1 MGQVRLTRT
10 VVQALPPPLTG
21 ESVVMDSELSGFG
34 VRVMPSGVRTYFV
47 RYRVGGGRR
56 APMRRLTIG
65 RHGHLTPEQAREAAR
80 RALAAVALGGDPA
93 AARTQARE
101 AKTTAEL
108 IDEWLSGP
116 GKRNRHGKLRSHN
129 SYQCDV
135 GRLNRHVKPVLGR
148 MKLPALSRVSIEQL
162 RDAIARGTTATV
174 EKTKPRGVARVTGGE
189 GAATRTLRTFS
200 VVLNYAVQRGYIDA
214 NPSVAVRKTPDA
226 KCERFLSPDELARLG
241 EALRERD
248 AGTDAKSVAVI
259 RLLALTGCRRRE
271 IEGLRWSEV
280 DLERG
285 FLRLA
290 DSKTG
295 AKVIYLP
302 AAAAEIIGQQPRLA
316 GSSWVFPAS
325 WGASYHQGTPKV
337 WCRIRQEAGLPEVRL
352 HDLRHTYASQGLA
365 VGASLEVVAELLGH
379 KERRTTER
387 YAHLAREPVRRAAND
402 VADQIAA
409 MLG

>member
-1 MGQVRLTRT
+1 MAQMRLTRT
-10 VVQALPPPLTG
+10 LVQGLAAPEAG
-21 ESVVMDSELSGFG
+21 ECVVMDSELSGFG
-34 VRVMPSGVRTYFV
+34 VRVMPSGVRTYFI

-65 RHGHLTPEQAREAAR
+65 RHGHLTPEQAREAAK

-93 AARTQARE
+93 ADRSQARD

-108 IDEWLSGP
+108 IDEWLAGP
-116 GKRNRHGKLRSHN
+116 GKRNRHGKIRSSS
-129 SYQCDV
+129 SYLCDV

-148 MKLPALSRVSIEQL
+148 VRLPTLTRISIEQL

-174 EKTKPRGVARVTGGE
+174 EKTRPRGVARVTGGE

-200 VVLNYAVQRGYIDA
+200 VVLNYAVQRGYIEA
-214 NPSVAVRKTPDA
+214 NPCGSVRKTPDA
-226 KCERFLSPDELARLG
+226 KCQRFLSQDELARLG
-241 EALRERD
+241 DVLREHE
-248 AGTDAKSVAVI
+248 AGANAKPVAII

-271 IEGLRWSEV
+271 IEALRWDEV

-295 AKVIYLP
+295 AKVVYLS
-302 AAAAEIIGQQPRLA
+302 AAAAVILNRQPHVA
-316 GSSWVFPAS
+316 GSPWVFPAS
-325 WGASYHQGTPKV
+325 TGSGHYQGTPKV
-337 WCRIRQEAGLPEVRL
+337 WSGLRRAASLQEVRL

-365 VGASLEVVAELLGH
+365 TGASIEVLAELLGH

-402 VADQIAA
+402 VAEQIAT

>member
-1 MGQVRLTRT
+1 MGQARLTRT
-10 VVQALPPPLTG
+10 MVQTLPPPLIG

-34 VRVMPSGVRTYFV
+34 VRVMPSGVRTYFI
-47 RYRVGGGRR
+47 RYRVDGGRR

-80 RALAAVALGGDPA
+80 RALAVVALGGDPA
-93 AARTQARE
+93 ADRTQARE
-101 AKTTAEL
+101 ARTTAEL
-108 IDEWLSGP
+108 IDEWLAGP
-116 GKRNRHGKLRSHN
+116 GKRNRHGKIRSVS

-148 MKLPALSRVSIEQL
+148 VKLPALSRVSIEQL

-226 KCERFLSPDELARLG
+226 KCERFLSPEELARLG
-241 EALRERD
+241 GVLRQCEV
-248 AGTDAKSVAVI
+248 GLDAKAVAVV

-271 IEGLRWSEV
+271 IEGLRWAEV

-295 AKVIYLP
+295 AKVVYLSG
-302 AAAAEIIGQQPRLA
+302 AAAEIIGHQPRVA
-316 GSSWVFPAS
+316 GSAWVFPGS
-325 WGASYHQGTPKV
+325 VGTSHYQGTPKIWV
-337 WCRIRQEAGLPEVRL
+337 RVRRAAGLPDVRL

-387 YAHLAREPVRRAAND
+387 YAHLAREPVRRAANE